1 MAAPTPRDSSYDLA
15 PSQPS
20 RLPSKTQDVSATART
35 QLGPQRSCPYCGFA
49 FHGPPK
55 ARCPECSAP
64 LDSGQSDLLK
74 FADVQWCRRI
84 ANGTLLI
91 VLAFL
96 GHLFAAFLRWIS
108 DPATES
114 LAHAAAAILMTAA
127 VFIATLREPTPKPA
141 SSRVALSARYTAIAA
156 ALFWCM
162 LCLIL
167 TELLPA
173 SRGIIK
179 TLVLLALVAHA
190 TLAMLLNFHFSALAA
205 RLPDDDLA
213 RHATNSG
220 GVTAIACGLLFG
232 VQFLE
237 LTTIVHFMFFFC
249 SFPLIAGVLTIF
261 FWAMVTLLRIA
272 IGMRVSAN
280 AGAIITSKRLQR
292 LSNANRLECP
302 PQRSHP

>member
-1 MAAPTPRDSSYDLA
+1 MATSPHDSSYDLV
-15 PSQPS
+15 PSQPPTPPPNPSTKS
-20 RLPSKTQDVSATART
+20 RDVPATSRT
-35 QLGPQRSCPYCGFA
+35 QLGPQRSCPYCGFT

-74 FADVQWCRRI
+74 FADVRWCRRI
-84 ANGTLLI
+84 TSGTLLI
-91 VLAFL
+91 ILAFL
-96 GHLFAAFLRWIS
+96 GHIFAAFLRWIS
-108 DPATES
+108 DSATAS
-114 LAHAAAAILMTAA
+114 LAHVVAAVLMTAA
-127 VFIATLREPTPKPA
+127 VFIATLREPTPSP
-141 SSRVALSARYTAIAA
+141 STTTSRIPFLARCVAIAA

-162 LCLIL
+162 LCLIQ
-167 TELLPA
+167 TDLLPA

-179 TLVLLALVAHA
+179 MLVLFALVAYA
-190 TLAMLLNFHFSALAA
+190 ALAMLLSFHFSALAA

-272 IGMRVSAN
+272 IGMRISAN

-292 LSNANRLECP
+292 LANRTGA
-302 PQRSHP
+302 